1 MFDQIYTTMIF
12 KIALKVALIGYKPE
26 LLYNITRKQSI
37 NWRGLEMIIQLKFPK
52 NISK

>member
-37 NWRGLEMIIQLKFPK
+37 KLERVK
-52 NISK
+52 NKNATEISNKYI